1 MRAET
6 SPRFL
11 TVFGV
16 LFEIVSAYGT
26 VGLSLGYDG
35 KVTSLAGEFGIVSK
49 LVLICVMLAGRHRGL
64 PYAVDSAVYLPSLL
78 NTVAPRAEPPD
89 IAQMSLAM
97 LSTARSATHRHLP
110 TFGSLRDVFAG
121 HGRSGDGAG
130 TGLPGGAG
138 SNSGGG
144 HPPSASRPGTPSGK
158 GSPAPATPG
167 LAGVLSGLGSFRIVQ
182 RGTPAATSRRSSGL
196 SHATPSALGLAA
208 PSRPTSSTTQAAGDS
223 HQPAAGE
230 AAAAAA
236 AVGVLDSSRGAT
248 PRGVGQT
255 AAAAVR
261 FSPADR
267 SPRGGGVVHPSRP
280 PLTVVLAA
288 SGSSMESAADAAGGQ
303 PGGGGDTSATTAPAA
318 SR

>member
-49 LVLICVMLAGRHRGL
+49 LVLICLILAGRHRGL

-121 HGRSGDGAG
+121 HGRPGDGGG
-130 TGLPGGAG
+130 TGSGGSGGGAGLPGGG
-138 SNSGGG
+138 IGEIRGTESGAPPVTGTEGRRSPAEATVEPAPEDGTVGDADSKHAAHPGDEGG
-144 HPPSASRPGTPSGK
+144 KKSGPAVAPVSGTVPTTSSSPQCLPPGGQEIESASAPGSD
-158 GSPAPATPG
+158 
-167 LAGVLSGLGSFRIVQ
+167 
-182 RGTPAATSRRSSGL
+182 
-196 SHATPSALGLAA
+196 
-208 PSRPTSSTTQAAGDS
+208 GDS
-223 HQPAAGE
+223 AQ
-230 AAAAAA
+230 
-236 AVGVLDSSRGAT
+236 
-248 PRGVGQT
+248 GQ
-255 AAAAVR
+255 
-261 FSPADR
+261 
-267 SPRGGGVVHPSRP
+267 H
-280 PLTVVLAA
+280 AA
-288 SGSSMESAADAAGGQ
+288 SGGAS
-303 PGGGGDTSATTAPAA
+303 PGT
-318 SR
+318 